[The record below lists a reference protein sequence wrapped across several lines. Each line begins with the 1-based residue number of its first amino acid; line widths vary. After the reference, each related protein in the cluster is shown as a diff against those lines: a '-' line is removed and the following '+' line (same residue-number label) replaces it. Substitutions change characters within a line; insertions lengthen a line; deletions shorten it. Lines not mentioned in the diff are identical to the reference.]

1 LLTRFVNSQDVDA
14 VRQING
20 APLGGVAVTIY
31 SEIVAPP
38 FETGALNATVAAPLR
53 TTADKLRGAPGT
65 VKGVTVG
72 TVIGVAVTEEDS
84 VPSPALVTA
93 RSLIETDTPFVKP
106 LITKGDVVLTGF
118 LVCHGP
124 SLIWYL

>member
-1 LLTRFVNSQDVDA
+1 MTRFVNSQVVDA

-20 APLGGVAVTIY
+20 APLVGVAVATY

-53 TTADKLRGAPGT
+53 TTADKLRGAL
-65 VKGVTVG
+65 G
-72 TVIGVAVTEEDS
+72 TVIGVAITEEDS
-84 VPSPALVTA
+84 VPSPEVLTA
-93 RSLIETDTPFVKP
+93 RSLIDAGTPFVKP
-106 LITKGDVVLTGF
+106 LISKGDVVLAGF
-118 LVCHGP
+118 LICQGS

>member
-1 LLTRFVNSQDVDA
+1 LLTRFVNSQVVDA

-20 APLGGVAVTIY
+20 APLGGVAVATY

-65 VKGVTVG
+65 VMGVTVG
-72 TVIGVAVTEEDS
+72 TAIGVAVTEEDS

-93 RSLIETDTPFVKP
+93 RSLIETGTPFVKP
-106 LITKGDVVLTGF
+106 LISRGE
-118 LVCHGP
+118 
-124 SLIWYL
+124 